1 MSRKLYVG
9 IITSLVFIFSLG
21 IIFSFIHQANS
32 EGAVSQQYTITVPA
46 PIVRDAGGKL
56 YYEIKD
62 YGLNAVL
69 GLPLLPHKKLYFE
82 IPFNAKDVNVTLLNT
97 TSRSL
102 GAVNNLGVFQGFA
115 PSDTA
120 VPVRPDLAAA
130 RLKYTLNN
138 FPAENFKVLG
148 ENSIKGHRL
157 ISVAINPLVQNLG
170 TSEIVFYDTYTI
182 KIDYNLDT
190 AKAGLDAKMVAKR
203 SPAFEDTAKK
213 LIYNYQELQAVKT
226 LGVDEMLTII
236 PLQPIANLPIK
247 YAIITL
253 PENASAMQP
262 LADWKTKTGTLAKVY
277 TTDWIDA
284 NYSGV
289 DLQEKIRKFLTEV
302 SPNAP
307 YNPYYSAK
315 FDWLLIAG
323 EQGAGMPDT
332 MAPAEGVKL
341 PARYVGAPGFYWFTG
356 DQEVVPADYYYADCA
371 DSSVADSFIYDW
383 DTNDSGIYGELSDDL
398 RWIPDTYVG
407 RIPTNK
413 ANELTA
419 VVNKLIA
426 YEKTPEVGTWTK
438 EAVIAGGR
446 ADASTDGATV
456 MQFIKNDFLDPAN
469 ITNYRLY
476 YLNNYPKDA
485 DLSEVNFISYVSQG
499 RAYVNWAAHGSNM
512 RAYMYEVLPDR
523 SNYFLRGDTTT
534 ITNGNKRSV
543 VYAES
548 CDNGRFDY
556 YYYTPAQN
564 INFSIGDS
572 VLIGYNKPDWG
583 VGFIGSARTSYY
595 WIGWNSPAQS
605 GDDGDNYRFN
615 QQLFLNG
622 KYHLGQA
629 LYDAKLQIVNDFN
642 GNATF
647 DPDTDITFRKNL
659 FVVNLLGDPEME
671 LWTAEPQQMNITI
684 GSFVWR
690 NYNYSVLVKDG
701 SGQPI
706 EGVLVT
712 SYKTGDSFATGITGA
727 NGEVIFQA
735 STQGTGTIQV
745 TATKHNYI
753 PAEAEILVKNITTKK
768 WSCPYIYNWNGS
780 EFVKDNDILPA
791 GNPMYYHDFY
801 KLMKPLVAKDGK
813 YLINIVDS
821 EDETSWID
829 MVKLIQVDHPKDVSI
844 APTPEGNILTYKIP
858 VPALSAVDKHKKDQL
873 AKVAYIESTEEQ
885 SFYGKKGEIM
895 ELNFGSLKTKDNG
908 ARLIMRTD
916 LKCPWYENPML
927 NAVSVQSLH
936 VFVLVNNKSWTEVGV
951 VHPHQGWDEWA
962 VAIPDKVLK
971 KVKGDLKVKI
981 EWTKDHRLDY
991 VGLDTSK
998 QEAVVVAELPLL
1010 KAAHSK
1016 DGDVLSFITTADK
1029 KPAVTVLDQQ
1039 IDLEFATLSD
1049 PNQARSFIFES
1060 AGKYKANK

>member
-1 MSRKLYVG
+1 MSRKLTLG
-9 IITSLVFIFSLG
+9 IITSLVLLISFG
-21 IIFSFIHQANS
+21 IIFSFVNQANS
-32 EGAVSQQYTITVPA
+32 EGAVNQQYTITVPA
-46 PIVRDAGGKL
+46 PAARDAGGKL

-62 YGLNAVL
+62 YGVNAVL

-97 TSRSL
+97 TSRPL
-102 GAVNNLGVFQGFA
+102 GVITNLGVFQGFA

-120 VPVRPDLAAA
+120 IPVRPDLAAA

-157 ISVAINPLVQNLG
+157 VAVAINPLVQNLA
-170 TSEIVFYDTYTI
+170 TSEVIFYDSYTI
-182 KIDYNLDT
+182 KVDYNLDA
-190 AKAGLDAKMVAKR
+190 AKAGLDAKMAAKR

-213 LIYNYQELQAVKT
+213 LIYNYQELQPVKT
-226 LGVDEMLTII
+226 LSTADILEII
-236 PLQPIANLPIK
+236 PLQLIVNVPIK

-262 LADWKTKTGTLAKVY
+262 LADWKTKTGTPAKVY

-284 NYSGV
+284 NYTGA
-289 DLQEKIRKFLTEV
+289 DLQEKIRKFLTEI

-323 EQGAGMPDT
+323 EQGAGMPET

-341 PARYVGAPGFYWFTG
+341 PARYVGAPGFYWYTD
-356 DQEVVPADYYYADCA
+356 DQQVVPADYYYADCA
-371 DSSVADSFIYDW
+371 DSGAADSFLYDW
-383 DTNDSGIYGELSDDL
+383 DTNDSGIFGELSDDI

-407 RIPTNK
+407 RIPSNISS
-413 ANELTA
+413 ELTN

-426 YEKTPEVGTWTK
+426 YEKTPAVGTWAK
-438 EAVIAGGR
+438 EAVLAG
-446 ADASTDGATV
+446 AKSDDFTDGATV
-456 MQFIKNDFLDPAN
+456 MQFIKNDFLDPAS

-476 YLNNYPKDA
+476 YLNNYPKEA
-485 DLSEVNFISYVSQG
+485 DLSETNFISYVSQG
-499 RAYVNWAAHGSNM
+499 GTYVNWAAHGSNM
-512 RAYMYEVLPDR
+512 RAVLYQSGP
-523 SNYFLRGDTTT
+523 YFIKGDVTT
-534 ITNGNKRSV
+534 ITNGDKRSV

-548 CDNGRFDY
+548 CDNGKFDY
-556 YYYTPAQN
+556 YYYTPSQN
-564 INFSIGDS
+564 VNYSIGDS

-583 VGFIGSARTSYY
+583 VAFIGSARTSYY
-595 WIGWNSPAQS
+595 WLGWNSPTQS

-615 QQLFLNG
+615 QQLFGNG

-629 LYDAKLQIVNDFN
+629 LYDAKLQIVNDFD
-642 GNATF
+642 GNPTF
-647 DPDTDITFRKNL
+647 DPDTSITLRKNL

-684 GSFVWR
+684 GSYVWK
-690 NYNYSVLVKDG
+690 NNNYSVWVKDA

-712 SYKTGDSFATGITGA
+712 SYKPNDAFATGITDV

-735 STQGTGTIQV
+735 STQGLGLIQV

-753 PAEAEILVKNITTKK
+753 PAEASIDVQSYPYRPKK
-768 WSCPYIYNWNGS
+768 WSCPYIYNWNGT

-791 GNPMYYHDFY
+791 GNPMYYHDYY

-873 AKVAYIESTEEQ
+873 AKVAYMESTEEQ

-895 ELNFGSLKTKDNG
+895 ELNFGPLKTKDNG

-916 LKCPWYENPML
+916 LKCPWYENPIRDQ
-927 NAVSVQSLH
+927 VSVNSLH
-936 VFVLVNNKSWTEVGV
+936 VFVLANNKSWVKVGV

-971 KVKGDLKVKI
+971 QVKGDVKVKI

-991 VGLDTSK
+991 VGLDTSR

-1010 KAAHSK
+1010 KALHSK
-1016 DGDVLSFITTADK
+1016 DGDVLKTITAADK
-1029 KPAVTVLDQQ
+1029 KPAVTVMDQQ

-1049 PNQARSFIFES
+1049 PNQARSFVFES